1 MVNKLAR
8 LFIASIVFVLI
19 DSVYLYFA
27 KDFFKFQVKSI
38 QRVPLSLRM
47 YATALC
53 YISLIFLLYYFILRE
68 KKTVKDAFLLGL
80 GVYAVYE
87 TTNLAIFQRWQPITA
102 IIDTLWGGFLFALT
116 TQIVYMIHF

>member
-68 KKTVKDAFLLGL
+68 KKSVKDAFLLGL

>member
-68 KKTVKDAFLLGL
+68 KKPVKDAFLLGL

>member
-1 MVNKLAR
+1 MVHKLAR

-27 KDFFKFQVKSI
+27 KDFFNFQVKSI

-68 KKTVKDAFLLGL
+68 KKSVNDAFLLGL

-102 IIDTLWGGFLFALT
+102 VIDTLWGGFLFAMT
-116 TQIVYMIHF
+116 TRVVYMI

>member
-1 MVNKLAR
+1 MVHKLAR

-27 KDFFKFQVKSI
+27 KDFFNFQVKSI

-68 KKTVKDAFLLGL
+68 KKSVNDAFLLGL

-102 IIDTLWGGFLFALT
+102 VIDTLWGGFLFAVT
-116 TQIVYMIHF
+116 TRVVYMI

>member
-68 KKTVKDAFLLGL
+68 KKSVKDAFLLGL

-102 IIDTLWGGFLFALT
+102 VIDTLWGGFLFAVT

>member
-1 MVNKLAR
+1 MVNNLAR
-8 LFIASIVFVLI
+8 LFIASIVFILI

-27 KDFFKFQVKSI
+27 KDFFNFQVKSI
-38 QRVPLSLRM
+38 QKVPLSLRM

-68 KKTVKDAFLLGL
+68 KKCVKDAFLLGL

-87 TTNLAIFQRWQPITA
+87 TTNLAIFERWLPITA
-102 IIDTLWGGFLFALT
+102 IVDTLWGGFLFAMT